1 MAAAA
6 ARAGADV
13 VKTAAR
19 QAIRQRKQVLEL
31 TESAAD
37 RVRQLLQK
45 RGKEYLKVGV
55 RTRGCNGLSYTLN
68 YADEAKK
75 FDEVVEDKGVKVI
88 VDPRAL
94 MTIIGTKMDF
104 VEDRLKSEFVFIN
117 PNSKGQCG
125 CGESFNV

>member
-1 MAAAA
+1 MSRLWGDKLPIGGQLMAAAA

-13 VKTAAR
+13 VKIAAR

-55 RTRGCNGLSYTLN
+55 RARGCNGLSYTLN
-68 YADEAKK
+68 YAGK
-75 FDEVVEDKGVKVI
+75 
-88 VDPRAL
+88 
-94 MTIIGTKMDF
+94 
-104 VEDRLKSEFVFIN
+104 
-117 PNSKGQCG
+117 
-125 CGESFNV
+125 